1 MSEDERAPAP
11 DALRPPSGPDAP
23 GPRAGA
29 ERAADVLTV
38 LSCGEVEM
46 QGRMPW
52 SSNATF
58 LVTAKLGGHYLPA
71 VYKPHR
77 GERPLWDFPDGIYQR
92 EAAAY
97 QLSVALAWDLV
108 PETVVRPDGP
118 LGPGSVQRFVPAD
131 FSEHY
136 FTLLEQGRHH
146 EALRAIAAFDLIA
159 NNADRKSGHCLLGED
174 GHIWAID
181 NALCFHPEAKLRTVV
196 WDFGGEDIPERLLAD
211 IGRLAQDLPD
221 GLRTLLTDEECG
233 AVVRRARAV
242 VRQPRFPA
250 PGPERRA
257 YPWPL
262 V

>member
-1 MSEDERAPAP
+1 
-11 DALRPPSGPDAP
+11 
-23 GPRAGA
+23 
-29 ERAADVLTV
+29 V

-46 QGRMPW
+46 EGRMPW

-58 LVTAKLGGHYLPA
+58 LVTAKLGGRSLPA

-97 QLSVALAWDLV
+97 QLSVALGWDLV
-108 PETVVRPDGP
+108 PETVVRADGP
-118 LGPGSVQRFVPAD
+118 LGTGSVQRFVPAD

-181 NALCFHPEAKLRTVV
+181 NALCFHPQPKLRTVV
-196 WDFGGEDIPERLLAD
+196 WDFGGEAIPKRLLAD
-211 IGRLAQDLPD
+211 MARLAKEVPD
-221 GLRTLLTDEECG
+221 GLRSLLTDEECE

-242 VRQPRFPA
+242 VRQGRFPS